1 MLFAGS
7 GIGAL
12 ISLLLYSTTPL
23 YVSLLPI
30 GGALLLPTLFLKN
43 LRLYWLAVFLLS
55 LQFVAS
61 KNLNDGL
68 AVREFL
74 KIDYTIHQFTFEIT
88 ATDLAL
94 LMLCIIWINDRLFH
108 KKPLIFPP
116 VGWLAVGYLCLA
128 LLSIIGSR
136 SPYLGFVETSRQL
149 KFFIVFLFAV
159 NCLDS
164 KSVVRVLALT
174 CVITLV
180 AQAGMTVIRVKTGY
194 YTPIVFG
201 DFSQDIDE
209 IKHYLMVDRSDSDSI
224 VRGYGTLG
232 SPGGTVRLCM
242 LMIPFALFLCVP
254 NAMFKKRLWFVAF
267 TVFSLVGLV
276 FTFDRVYFIT
286 TAFQLV
292 LVFFIMLRDRMV
304 KRDEAIAILLTGLII
319 VVAVSPKLYD
329 QFKVRQDS
337 RTVRLL
343 QYEAAANMILA
354 HPFLGVGLN
363 NTMDQKRDYLNITYF
378 PGDPNTQF
386 FVESTHNLYLSMASE
401 IGVLATLLFVA
412 FFGKAT
418 VVAWRQSRGSP
429 DPETRLAANAL
440 VVAFCSAAL
449 NSMMD
454 PLGETPV
461 LTLLWLYA
469 GISLNLFR
477 MAQTSQIEPAAHDPT
492 LWPIRPSLRSGKHVV
507 TSRGYSGVNFY
518 GPVGI
523 VSGVGSASSRISR
536 CTAGRRRSSIRCADS

>member
-1 MLFAGS
+1 MTNSASAAGQRNFLARRKGSLGWILFVLLAGG
-7 GIGAL
+7 GIGVL
-12 ISLLLYSTTPL
+12 VSLLLYSTTPL
-23 YVSLLPI
+23 YVTLLPL

-43 LRLYWLAVFLLS
+43 FRLYWLAVFLLS

-68 AVREFL
+68 AVRDAL
-74 KIDYTIHQFTFEIT
+74 KVDMIPHFTFELT

-94 LMLCIIWINDRLFH
+94 LMLCVIWVNDGLFH
-108 KKPLIFPP
+108 KKSLIFPP
-116 VGWLAVGYLCLA
+116 VGWLAVGYLGLA
-128 LLSIIGSR
+128 LLSIVGAR
-136 SPYLGFVETSRQL
+136 SPYLGLVEMSRQL
-149 KFFIVFLFAV
+149 KIFIVFLFAV

-164 KSVVRVLALT
+164 KSVVRVLAIT
-174 CVITLV
+174 CLNTLV
-180 AQAGMTVIRVKTGY
+180 AQAGMTILRVKTSY

-201 DFSQDIDE
+201 DFPQDVDE
-209 IKHYLMVDRSDSDSI
+209 IKHYLMVDRTDSDSI

-254 NAMFKKRLWFVAF
+254 NAMFRRRLAFVAL

-286 TAFQLV
+286 TAVQLA
-292 LVFFIMLRDRMV
+292 LVFFIMLRDRTV
-304 KRDEAIAILLTGLII
+304 KRDEAIAILLIGVTT

-329 QFKVRQDS
+329 QLTVRQDS
-337 RTVRLL
+337 WTVRFR

-363 NTMDQKRDYLNITYF
+363 NTMDQKRDYLNLTYYQ
-378 PGDPNTQF
+378 GDPDTHF
-386 FVESTHNLYLSMASE
+386 WTESTHNVYLSMASE

-412 FFGKAT
+412 FFANAT

-429 DPETRLAANAL
+429 DPEIRLAANAL
-440 VVAFCSAAL
+440 FVAFCSAAL

-454 PLGETPV
+454 PLDETPL

-469 GISLNLFR
+469 GISLNLSR
-477 MAQTSQIEPAAHDPT
+477 MAQTSQVEPART
-492 LWPIRPSLRSGKHVV
+492 TQRYSL
-507 TSRGYSGVNFY
+507 
-518 GPVGI
+518 
-523 VSGVGSASSRISR
+523 
-536 CTAGRRRSSIRCADS
+536 

>member
-1 MLFAGS
+1 MTHSAPAASQRNILAGRRGPPRWILFVLFAGG

-23 YVSLLPI
+23 YVALLPL

-43 LRLYWLAVFLLS
+43 FRLYWFAVFLLS
-55 LQFVAS
+55 LQFTAV
-61 KNLNDGL
+61 KNLNDGRP
-68 AVREFL
+68 VREAL
-74 KIDYTIHQFTFEIT
+74 KIDYIIWHFTFEIT

-94 LMLCIIWINDRLFH
+94 LMLCIIWINDRLFD
-108 KKPLIFPP
+108 KKPLIFPR
-116 VGWLAVGYLCLA
+116 VGWLAVGYLGLA
-128 LLSIIGSR
+128 LLSIIGAR
-136 SPYLGFVETSRQL
+136 SPYLGWVEMSRQL

-164 KSVVRVLALT
+164 KNLVRVLAIV

-180 AQAGMTVIRVKTGY
+180 AQAGVTVLRVKTGY

-201 DFSQDIDE
+201 DFPTDLDE
-209 IKHYLMVDRSDSDSI
+209 IKHYLMVDRYDPDSI

-254 NAMFKKRLWFVAF
+254 NAMFKRRFAFVAL

-276 FTFDRVYFIT
+276 FTFDRVYFII
-286 TAFQLV
+286 TALQLV

-304 KRDEAIAILLTGLII
+304 KRDEAIAILLIGLIA
-319 VVAVSPKLYD
+319 VSAVSPKLYD
-329 QFKVRQDS
+329 QFTVRQDS
-337 RTVRLL
+337 WTVRFL
-343 QYEAAANMILA
+343 QYEAAENMILA

-363 NTMDQKRDYLNITYF
+363 NTLDQKRDYLNLTYY
-378 PGDPNTQF
+378 PGDPNMHF
-386 FVESTHNLYLSMASE
+386 FEEPTHNVYLSMASE

-412 FFGKAT
+412 FFANAT

-429 DPETRLAANAL
+429 DPETRLVANAL

-449 NSMMD
+449 NGMMD
-454 PLGETPV
+454 PLDETPV

-469 GISLNLFR
+469 GISLNLYR
-477 MAQTSQIEPAAHDPT
+477 MAQTPRIA
-492 LWPIRPSLRSGKHVV
+492 
-507 TSRGYSGVNFY
+507 
-518 GPVGI
+518 
-523 VSGVGSASSRISR
+523 ASS
-536 CTAGRRRSSIRCADS
+536 A